1 MAGGCGSVAARGGRR
16 GKTKWDG
23 ECVQQAR
30 GVASG
35 RGCDG
40 RMRTARGLREQE
52 SGDEWR
58 TCGVVFLKL
67 DHCSSDSVLTSDD

>member
-1 MAGGCGSVAARGGRR
+1 MAGGCGPDAARGGNVNEAATRWT
-16 GKTKWDG
+16 G
-23 ECVQQAR
+23 A

-67 DHCSSDSVLTSDD
+67 DHCSSDSVLNSDD